1 MAKKFDFCGWATRAN
16 VKCADGRT
24 ILKDAFADQD
34 GMVVPLVWNH
44 QHEGVENILGHAL
57 LQRRPEG
64 MYTYCTFNDSPN
76 GQAAKEAVRHG
87 DVGSLSIWANKLK
100 ESANGVAH
108 GIIREVS
115 LVLAGANPEARIESF
130 MEHSGL
136 GDDGMEAMIYT
147 TGYTGLT
154 LEHSAPDDDD
164 EEDDKKKKK
173 VDLEDDEKEEE
184 DAKSDKKDAKGD
196 KGDDEGDDDKPEKE
210 PELEDDEEEKKKMA
224 NNSLSHADNK
234 GGDDKTIKQI
244 VDTMTE
250 EQKNAMYALI
260 GAAIDGGED
269 DNDDEED
276 EMKHNMFDDDTSAM
290 IPAFDMRELIQDGRK
305 YGSLKE
311 AFIAHGED
319 MGFSEDELM
328 HGEMPTRYGIMPK
341 MDGTTPIPGSLGI
354 DALFPDARYV
364 NNMPPE
370 FIKRDTGWVDPVM
383 NGVSH
388 SPFAR
393 FKTIFAD
400 ITEEEARAR
409 GYVKGTYKKEEVF
422 SLLKREITP
431 QTVYKKQRFDKDDLT
446 DITDFDV
453 LAWVK
458 AEMRMMLDEEIAR
471 AILVGDGRSDAA
483 DSKIY
488 ETHVK
493 SIYHDDDFYANKV
506 RVDVAANASDDAIA
520 KATIRSIIL
529 ARKDYKGSGNPTFF
543 CPAEVLSK
551 MLLLEDATGRIIYDT
566 EEKLRTALRVSRIV
580 EVEVMEGLS
589 REVTIGTTVATL
601 PLVGIIVNL
610 MDYRVGAD
618 KGGAVSMF
626 EDFDIDYNQQK
637 FLIETR
643 ISGMLI
649 KPHSA
654 MVIELNKGLTSA
666 QG

>member
-1 MAKKFDFCGWATRAN
+1 MGKKFDFCGWATRAN

-34 GMVVPLVWNH
+34 GMTVPLVWNH
-44 QHEGVENILGHAL
+44 QHDGVENVLGHAI
-57 LQRRPEG
+57 LQARPEG
-64 MYTYCTFNDSPN
+64 MYTYCTFNNSEN
-76 GQAAKEAVRHG
+76 GRAAKEAVRHG
-87 DVGSLSIWANKLK
+87 DVGSLSIWANKLQ

-130 MEHSGL
+130 MEHSGFS
-136 GDDGMEAMIYT
+136 DEIEAMIYT
-147 TGYTGLT
+147 TGNTGLT
-154 LEHSAPDDDD
+154 LEHSDDD
-164 EEDDKKKKK
+164 EDDEKKKKK
-173 VDLEDDEKEEE
+173 PSKDEEVEE
-184 DAKSDKKDAKGD
+184 KIT
-196 KGDDEGDDDKPEKE
+196 DEEGEKT
-210 PELEDDEEEKKKMA
+210 EDDEEMSEEENSEDEGEEKPKPKKKEEENKKMA
-224 NNSLSHADNK
+224 KDVISHADDENQ
-234 GGDDKTIKQI
+234 GGEKTIKQI
-244 VDTMTE
+244 VDTMNE

-260 GAAIDGGED
+260 GAAVEGDDED
-269 DNDDEED
+269 EEED
-276 EMKHNMFDDDTSAM
+276 EMKHNMFDEDATM
-290 IPAFDMRELIQDGRK
+290 TMPAFDMRELIQDGRK

-311 AFIAHGED
+311 AYIAHGED
-319 MGFSEDELM
+319 MGFSEDELI
-328 HGEMPTRYGIMPK
+328 HADMPTRYGIMPK

-354 DALFPDARYV
+354 DALFPEARYV

-453 LAWVK
+453 LSWVK

-520 KATIRSIIL
+520 KATIRAIIL

-551 MLLLEDATGRIIYDT
+551 MLLLEDANGRIIYDT

-589 REVTIGTTVATL
+589 REVTIGSAVQTL
-601 PLVGIIVNL
+601 PLIGIIVNL

-654 MVIELNKGLTSA
+654 MVIELSKGLVSA